1 LPQLQAKARQ
11 ADLEYSGLNRNQL
24 VDRLQPHMD
33 EALNILQPFTGKRFA
48 FLGGNKDELIEKAE
62 SPQSNGLV
70 SEKMNVIYNNT
81 LIFVD

>member
-1 LPQLQAKARQ
+1 
-11 ADLEYSGLNRNQL
+11 
-24 VDRLQPHMD
+24 MD

-48 FLGGNKDELIEKAE
+48 FLGENKDELIEKAE

-70 SEKMNVIYNNT
+70 SEKRNVIYNYT